1 MANHVIVAFN
11 NDKAECILKSKK
23 KKERK
28 RRQKILRKTGRRK
41 EVIILSLGFLA
52 CVLHIVRHM
61 LQISQ

>member
-11 NDKAECILKSKK
+11 NDKAECILKSK

-52 CVLHIVRHM
+52 CVLHIVRHT

>member
-23 KKERK
+23 KKEK
-28 RRQKILRKTGRRK
+28 GDKILRKTGRRK

-52 CVLHIVRHM
+52 CVLHIVQHT